1 MVKTGTEEV
10 GVAEEEEGVRLAEE
24 DGVRLAE
31 LLAEPLAE
39 LVRAWRFW

>member
-1 MVKTGTEEV
+1 MVKTGTEEE
-10 GVAEEEEGVRLAEE
+10 GVAEEEE
-24 DGVRLAE
+24 GVRLAE